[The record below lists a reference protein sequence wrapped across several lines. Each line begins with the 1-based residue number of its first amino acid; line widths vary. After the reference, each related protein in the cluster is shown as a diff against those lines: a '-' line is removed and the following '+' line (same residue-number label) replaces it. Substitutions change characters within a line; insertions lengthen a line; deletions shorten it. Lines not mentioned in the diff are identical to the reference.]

1 MENLLEFD
9 KEQNKLSFY
18 REVSNLEFTG
28 KIGNI
33 DIHTNPQKRDKMLI
47 KHGKRMFRKVKPA
60 RYTRKRKRGARNYHI
75 LCPSPQEAMKGK
87 RGEVLSQEEID
98 MLLGKIRESC
108 SEVEV
113 LSPREKEE
121 LLTPLKKG

>member
-60 RYTRKRKRGARNYHI
+60 RYTRKG
-75 LCPSPQEAMKGK
+75 KG
-87 RGEVLSQEEID
+87 GEVLSQEEID

>member
-1 MENLLEFD
+1 MEIIENLLGFD
-9 KEQNKLSFY
+9 KEQNSLSFY

-33 DIHTNPQKRDKMLI
+33 DIHTNPKKRDKMLF
-47 KHGKRMFRKVKPA
+47 KHGKRMFRKIKPA
-60 RYTRKRKRGARNYHI
+60 RYTR
-75 LCPSPQEAMKGK
+75 KGK

-98 MLLGKIRESC
+98 MLLGKIREPY

-113 LSPREKEE
+113 LSPREMDE
-121 LLTPLKKG
+121 LLTPLKDD